1 MSQKARNDWIRT
13 TFQALPRF
21 FQLAGKMRPSV
32 HLPDIRALDE
42 RFIRQ
47 HEVRGLVWDVDG
59 TLMPHH
65 NLEVDAALH
74 ETFERL
80 LRLEDLQH
88 VILSNCGEE
97 RLEELGRIF
106 PGVPVL
112 KAYAG
117 AGGPVAR
124 RLEGGVES
132 WRDLEGNVV
141 SPEGLAP
148 VKKPSA
154 LPIRLALREMGD
166 LPPEHVYMVGDQYFT
181 DIAGANLG
189 GIRSVKVPTWQ
200 RHSFPLVLR
209 TFQRFEAALFRVL
222 HGSPR
227 T

>member
-13 TFQALPRF
+13 TLQALPRF
-21 FQLAGKMRPSV
+21 FQLAGKMKPTV

-47 HEVRGLVWDVDG
+47 HDVRGLVWDVDG

-65 NLEVDAALH
+65 SLEVDAALQ
-74 ETFERL
+74 ETFQHL
-80 LRLEDLQH
+80 LQLDGLQH

-106 PGVPVL
+106 PGVPVI
-112 KAYAG
+112 KAYTG
-117 AGGPVAR
+117 AGRAVAR
-124 RLEGGVES
+124 RLVGGVES
-132 WRDLEGNVV
+132 WRDLEGNAVE
-141 SPEGLAP
+141 PDGLTP

-154 LPIRLALREMGD
+154 LPIRLVLREMGD
-166 LPPEHVYMVGDQYFT
+166 LPGEQVYMVGDQYFT

-200 RHSFPLVLR
+200 RHSFPFVLR
-209 TFQRFEAALFRVL
+209 TFQRVEAALFRAL
-222 HGSPR
+222 HGSSR